1 MTVTFPIPQWAIDP
15 LTECGYN
22 EEQIVKI
29 FCAFLQE
36 VVHDGYGQIATDFD
50 NWLNSDDE
58 EMLDFLKFIDKD
70 KVASLK

>member
-1 MTVTFPIPQWAIDP
+1 MTVTFPIPQWAISP

-36 VVHDGYGQIATDFD
+36 VVNDPYVQTATDFD
-50 NWLNSDDE
+50 NWLNDDNFE
-58 EMLDFLKFIDKD
+58 EMLEFLEIK
-70 KVASLK
+70 